1 MTRLTVVSITL
12 IVVPVI
18 NKSIHITSVVTFW
31 PHIIHIFNWQTKT
44 TTWNLF
50 DNRTWIVAF
59 VINIFSNEIWSPILK
74 IQIRR
79 WWIEQKMCFLW
90 HAACNCS
97 LAHKMKATKMMDI
110 LMERLN
116 SFNALH
122 SFKYE
127 CLSIYARCTVCYC
140 FFSFCH
146 RTKNMLRQTTTNP
159 ICNGDFNFVFERCTS
174 WLGCI
179 MGWCVWIVKHRS
191 TKVHITWESI
201 CWKKNKIK

>member
-1 MTRLTVVSITL
+1 MTRLTVVSITQ
-12 IVVPVI
+12 IVFPVI

-59 VINIFSNEIWSPILK
+59 VMNIFSNKIWSPIHK

-79 WWIEQKMCFLW
+79 WWIEQKCVSYGMQLFVSSQNDGNQNDGYSHGTAQFFQCVTCIQMWVSQYLCTM
-90 HAACNCS
+90 H
-97 LAHKMKATKMMDI
+97 
-110 LMERLN
+110 RL
-116 SFNALH
+116 L
-122 SFKYE
+122 
-127 CLSIYARCTVCYC
+127 L

-146 RTKNMLRQTTTNP
+146 RTKNMLRQTTTHP
-159 ICNGDFNFVFERCTS
+159 ICNGDFYFVFERCTS
-174 WLGCI
+174 SLGCI
-179 MGWCVWIVKHRS
+179 MGWCVWIVKHQS

-201 CWKKNKIK
+201 CWKK